1 MGKYFLWTASV
12 LYGIAVAI
20 LIDGNTKLA
29 VNFVLVAGLC
39 VLIGALDIKIE
50 NRVSSKT
57 LIKPKRK

>member
-1 MGKYFLWTASV
+1 MGKYFLWTSSV

-20 LIDGNTKLA
+20 LIDGNTELA
-29 VNFVLVAGLC
+29 VNFIVVAGLC
-39 VLIGALDIKIE
+39 VLIGAVDIKIE

>member
-1 MGKYFLWTASV
+1 MGKYFLWTASA

-39 VLIGALDIKIE
+39 VLIGALDVKIE